1 MFDLSLANGCI
12 FIKKDA
18 SGVLS
23 DAQVALG
30 GKETAFDSEPVAK
43 PEMPAL
49 ATNLVQYLNGKSLTD
64 IQDEELNKAA
74 LKDISVDPKSPEDYS
89 SVRQSTVLYYLKE
102 FFRTMKLQNEPPSQP
117 ESRSAVRVYQAV
129 RPDQPDHDAI
139 ERPLPNMWA
148 TEQACG
154 TATYVDDIPTI
165 RGEFQIVLVQST
177 MAHAKVT
184 KFDISEA
191 MAAEGVIDIVC
202 AKDLPGKNLWGLF
215 IRDEP
220 IFATE
225 RVEYFGQIMAA
236 IVCVSKMLGE
246 KARDLIRIEYE
257 DLGPVLSL
265 QDAQGKGQVIQ
276 GIQVLKRNQLG
287 EADTKTKVGNVSGS
301 VTLSGQDHFYMEPHS
316 VLVVPQT
323 EKDELVVYHSTQEPC
338 NVQNQIAH
346 TLGLKRHKII
356 VKCKRI
362 GGGFGG
368 KERMHNALIAALAAR
383 KVRKPV
389 RLIFS
394 RQEDMVVTGHK
405 HETKV
410 DYDVDFDKEGR
421 ILRNDFKAL
430 VNAGASTDL
439 SVLWTQF
446 FLIRMAGGY
455 TLKNFHGEGSACK
468 TNTPSNTA
476 FRGFGA
482 PEGTIIIENV
492 MEHVAQVLGKDPN
505 AVKELNLAKTGDRS
519 HYGSAVFTECN
530 IQACWDE
537 CKRRSRYDQVR
548 ADIEQFNRDSSV
560 IKRGVSMTPMKYP
573 VTLGAKMLNQGAALV
588 NIYADGSV
596 YVSHGGVEMGQGLNT
611 KMIQV
616 TSRAL
621 GIPTELIHIVETSS
635 EIVPNATPTG
645 GSVSSDFN
653 GAAIIDACSKL
664 NRRLEPYKDQS
675 SWEEVVMAAYLA
687 RVNLSA
693 TGISKVFEILQ
704 SKYFPFFLFP
714 GILHMFNTKKN
725 TIS

>member
-12 FIKKDA
+12 FVKKDA

-23 DAQVALG
+23 EARVALG
-30 GKETAFDSEPVAK
+30 GKETTFHTEPVAK

-49 ATNLVQYLNGKSLTD
+49 ATNLMEYLNGKSLTD
-64 IQDEELNKAA
+64 IRDEELNRAA
-74 LKDISVDPKSPEDYS
+74 LKDISVDPNSPENYS
-89 SVRQSTVLYYLKE
+89 SVRQSAVLYNVMK
-102 FFRTMKLQNEPPSQP
+102 FFLTIEMRNEPPSQP
-117 ESRSAVRVYQAV
+117 ESRSAVRIYQAV

-148 TEQACG
+148 DEQACG

-165 RGEFQIVLVQST
+165 RGELQIVLVQSN

-184 KFDISEA
+184 KFDESKA
-191 MAAEGVIDIVC
+191 LMAEGVIDIIC
-202 AKDLPGKNLWGLF
+202 AKDLPGKNLWGL
-215 IRDEP
+215 ILKDEP
-220 IFATE
+220 VFATE
-225 RVEYFGQIMAA
+225 HVDYFGQIMAA
-236 IVCVSKMLGE
+236 IVCENKMLGE
-246 KARDLIRIEYE
+246 KARDLIQIEYK

-265 QDAQGKGQVIQ
+265 KDAQGKGQVLQ
-276 GIQVLKRNQLG
+276 GVQVLKRNQLG
-287 EADTKTKVGNVSGS
+287 EAATKAKVGNISGS

-323 EKDELVVYHSTQEPC
+323 EKEELVIYHSTQEPC

-383 KVRKPV
+383 KVRKPI

-394 RQEDMVVTGHK
+394 RQEDMAVTGHK

-410 DYDVDFDKEGR
+410 DYNVDFDEDGR
-421 ILRNDFKAL
+421 ILRSDFKAL

-439 SVLWTQF
+439 SVIWTQL
-446 FLIRMAGGY
+446 FLMRMAGGY

-482 PEGTIIIENV
+482 PEGSIIIENV
-492 MEHVAQVLGKDPN
+492 MEHVAQVLDKDPN

-530 IQACWDE
+530 IQACWDD
-537 CKRRSRYDQVR
+537 CKRRSRYDHVR
-548 ADIEQFNRDSSV
+548 AEIEKFNRDSPV
-560 IKRGVSMTPMKYP
+560 VKRGVSMTPMKFP
-573 VTLGAKMLNQGAALV
+573 VTLGAKTFNQGAALV

-635 EIVPNATPTG
+635 EIVPNASPTG
-645 GSVSSDFN
+645 GSVGSDFN
-653 GAAIIDACSKL
+653 GAAIINACSKL
-664 NRRLEPYKDQS
+664 NRRLEPYKGQS
-675 SWEEVVMAAYLA
+675 SWENVVMAAYSA

-693 TGISKVFEILQ
+693 TGNSK
-704 SKYFPFFLFP
+704 
-714 GILHMFNTKKN
+714 
-725 TIS
+725 